1 MPEYSALVVIC
12 VTKFASLPSAVRL
25 SERPPRRAARHD
37 SPFTQEGFVYTR
49 PTLVRFGTLRELTLG
64 GSSANYDFANASNN
78 TCDRTAPECWV
89 PIPNPRS

>member
-1 MPEYSALVVIC
+1 VSG
-12 VTKFASLPSAVRL
+12 AVRL
-25 SERPPRRAARHD
+25 SERRAGAPRRHV
-37 SPFTQEGFVYTR
+37 SPYITQEGLVYTR